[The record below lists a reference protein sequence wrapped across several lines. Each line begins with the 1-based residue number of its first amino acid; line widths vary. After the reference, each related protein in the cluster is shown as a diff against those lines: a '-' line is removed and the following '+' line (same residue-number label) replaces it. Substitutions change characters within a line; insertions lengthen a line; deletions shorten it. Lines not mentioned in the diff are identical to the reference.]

1 MSALYLIANISGSAV
16 AIDSSRVESVVR
28 TGEVLKV
35 PNCSQL
41 VAGLFALRSRVLTL
55 LDSQFLITGEPKT
68 PELGSLAVVVNIDGH
83 TYGLL
88 VDSIDDAV
96 MIEDIDYLPNISLDT
111 NWQNIAKG
119 VVCHEDRMLMMV
131 DLERLISTPE
141 LLAA

>member
-35 PNCSQL
+35 ANCSQL

-68 PELGSLAVVVNIDGH
+68 PEMGSLAVVVDIDGH

-96 MIEDIDYLPNISLDT
+96 MIENIDYLPNISLDT

>member
-28 TGEVLKV
+28 IGEVLKV
-35 PNCSQL
+35 PNCSKL

-68 PELGSLAVVVNIDGH
+68 PELGSLAVVVDIDGH

-88 VDSIDDAV
+88 VDSIDEAV
-96 MIEDIDYLPNISLDT
+96 MIEDVNYLSNISLDN
-111 NWQNIAKG
+111 NWQNIASG
-119 VVCHEDRMLMMV
+119 VVSHEDRMLMMV
-131 DLERLISTPE
+131 DLERLISVPE
-141 LLAA
+141 LMAA